1 MKMFCRK
8 IKAFTMAEVMVAMT
22 IVGIISIAL
31 YGTMKAQTNSAT
43 RYQYYSAFM
52 NLKQAAGDIVADGY
66 TLQGSTTTKKEISQ
80 RGNYAATDNNFA
92 KGFCQKLTEI
102 MNTVGVFDCTQATS
116 SGFSALNANF
126 QTANGMLFYNLNS
139 IPTSNI
145 YTIYIDIDGTRGS
158 FTKGK
163 DVMPF
168 LVNVNGEVY
177 PYYNSGDVTTSD
189 GTNPSNGAINTNY
202 LTAGVQ
208 YRAADGSLVV
218 VDNGLSYRNAVCE
231 ATNAY
236 TTIGCSGV
244 PGSITTA
251 YNNNCNTTNFPGRM
265 CEVIVNKP
273 GF

>member
-8 IKAFTMAEVMVAMT
+8 IKAFTMAEVMVTMS
-22 IVGIISIAL
+22 IIGIISIAL

-43 RYQYYSAFM
+43 RYQYYSAFI

-66 TLQGSTTTKKEISQ
+66 TLQGSTTLVKELSQ
-80 RGNYAATDNNFA
+80 KGNYAATDNNFA
-92 KGFCQKLTEI
+92 KGFCQKLMDT
-102 MNTVGVFDCTQATS
+102 MNTVGTFNCATTTTT
-116 SGFSALNANF
+116 GFAAGNANF
-126 QTANGMLFYNLNS
+126 QTANGMLFYNLGSN
-139 IPTSNI
+139 PASNI
-145 YTIYIDIDGTRGS
+145 YTIYIDINGTRDN
-158 FTKGK
+158 FKLGK
-163 DVMPF
+163 DVMAF

-177 PYYNSGDVTTSD
+177 PYYNAGDVTATD

-244 PGSITTA
+244 PASVTTA
-251 YNNNCNTTNFPGRM
+251 YNNNCNTTTFPGRY